1 MSESDEQFTERLA
14 KGWAEEVGKF
24 DRTLLALATGALALS
39 IPLVR
44 DLTDPVNTRLVL
56 WGWIFLLITPIF
68 LLVSYAISKTAI
80 EARWDGDDEKGN
92 QRSRWAWNV
101 TLTAGASFIF
111 GAALIMLFVW
121 LNIR

>member
-1 MSESDEQFTERLA
+1 MVSWSVVLPASLCLDSVTCTGYGPHMSESDEQFTERLA

-56 WGWIFLLITPIF
+56 WGWIFLLIT
-68 LLVSYAISKTAI
+68 
-80 EARWDGDDEKGN
+80 
-92 QRSRWAWNV
+92 
-101 TLTAGASFIF
+101 TLRCIQLCTKSMGSSLA
-111 GAALIMLFVW
+111 
-121 LNIR
+121 

>member
-1 MSESDEQFTERLA
+1 
-14 KGWAEEVGKF
+14 
-24 DRTLLALATGALALS
+24 
-39 IPLVR
+39 
-44 DLTDPVNTRLVL
+44 VL
-56 WGWIFLLITPIF
+56 WGWVFLLITPIF

-111 GAALIMLFVW
+111 GAALIMLSCGSTSGSKKEKDSDRQETARSPHRQW
-121 LNIR
+121 RHPRPKGRPNRL